1 MRSRPDMA
9 INPDFQLE
17 MVQMAQ
23 LRLSQR
29 AADTPLSRNEIGATL
44 DRLLAAFPEW
54 RDGISRDA
62 AIAQLGTIFST
73 FVGDE
78 SVLRADDGHL
88 PWVNQRRDGI
98 RWKFWERYR
107 SFLIRRQLPQPAI
120 NSLNRVTDRI
130 LDLLGDPAS
139 NRPFDRRGMVVG
151 DVQSGKTGNYTGL
164 ICKATDAGYKVIVVL
179 TGLNNNLRSQTQ
191 IRLDEGFIGK
201 ISVPIGEEGSRVIG
215 TGQIDPSA
223 TVDWAT
229 NRTEKGDF
237 NWKTMS
243 QFGVH
248 PGGRPLLLVVKK
260 NSSVLN
266 GVLEWIRL
274 TANANDLG
282 EPRFT
287 GMPLLVIDDEAD
299 NASVDTRQQTFT
311 DGVADA
317 DHKPT
322 AINAKIRQ
330 ILRSFDQVSYVGYT
344 ATPFA
349 NIFIHPDAET
359 GKNFQDLFPRDFI
372 VNMPTPDNYVGASQ
386 IFGHAREDEDD
397 AEGDS
402 MGLPNLIIPVEDH
415 AAGLSRRETQGWMP
429 PVHKIFHVPLVDGD
443 DVVPKSLLTAIRCF
457 ALVVAARRERGQSRE
472 HNSMLIHVT
481 RFQAVQKRV
490 VAQVQEAIDALANAV
505 RYGGKDELAPFK
517 SLWEREFE
525 PVTAAFDLPDCP
537 PITWPD
543 LEGALRA
550 TISSISVREI
560 NGSSADVL
568 DYDLNKKQGLN
579 VIAVGGDKLARGLT
593 LEGLSTTYFL
603 RGSTMYDTLMQMGR
617 WFGYRQGYLD
627 LCRLF
632 TTQDH
637 VDWYGHIAQASDELR
652 REFDRMEAIG
662 ANPIQFG
669 LRVRSHPSLT
679 VTSRAKMRHGTE
691 LQVSFAGDVSETTVF
706 STSKRILDQN
716 WFAVRDFL
724 SRFAAGGIT
733 HIPDPE
739 QNRPQGRTNRWKGS
753 HLWTDVPAT
762 HVLSFLNLFS
772 THEDAARASAPV
784 LAKYIRQQVQREEL
798 VDWSV
803 LLVGGDGEDQ
813 ATFGP
818 WTVNTVVRQPK
829 GGYVD
834 PANPRVIR
842 AGERFVIRRL
852 LNPRDE
858 AVDLGVD
865 AYGAAMTE
873 TLTTPPKRQ
882 RKTDEP
888 PKAPSG
894 VFLRKYRPAR
904 RGLLLLYPLA
914 RRQRLEHESRKFD
927 HVFLPVEPGPI
938 GLGISFPASANAKS
952 VSYVVNSIY
961 GAGDDDGGDA

>member
-1 MRSRPDMA
+1 MT

-17 MVQMAQ
+17 LVQMAQ

-29 AADTPLSRNEIGATL
+29 AGVTPLSRDEIGATL

-54 RDGISRDA
+54 RGGTSRDL

-73 FVGDE
+73 FIGDE
-78 SVLRADDGHL
+78 SVLSADDGHL
-88 PWVNQRRDGI
+88 PWLNQRRDDI
-98 RWKFWERYR
+98 KWKFWERYR

-120 NSLNRVTDRI
+120 NSLNRITDRI
-130 LDLLGDPAS
+130 LDLCGDPAVEGK
-139 NRPFDRRGMVVG
+139 FDRRGMVVG
-151 DVQSGKTGNYTGL
+151 DVQSGKTANYTGL
-164 ICKATDAGYKVIVVL
+164 ICKATDAGYKVIIVL

-201 ISVPIGEEGSRVIG
+201 ISVPIGETDSRIIG

-223 TVDWAT
+223 IVDWAT

-237 NWKTMS
+237 NWKAMS
-243 QFGVH
+243 HFGVH

-260 NSSVLN
+260 NASVLN

-274 TANANDLG
+274 TANSNDQG
-282 EPRFT
+282 RPRFT

-299 NASVDTRQQTFT
+299 NASVDTRQQGFN
-311 DGVADA
+311 DGVADV

-330 ILRSFDQVSYVGYT
+330 IVSSFDQVSYVGYT

-359 GKNFQDLFPRDFI
+359 GREFQDLFPRNFI
-372 VNMPTPDNYVGASQ
+372 VNMPTPDNYVGAAR
-386 IFGHAREDEDD
+386 IFGGIREDDEDIEL
-397 AEGDS
+397 AEVGI
-402 MGLPNLIIPVEDH
+402 PELIVPVDDH
-415 AAGLSRRETQGWMP
+415 AASDSRRETQGWMP
-429 PVHKIFHVPLVDGD
+429 PVHKVFHVPLVDGED
-443 DVVPKSLLTAIRCF
+443 TVPESLLTAMRSF
-457 ALVVAARRERGQSRE
+457 ALVVAARRERGQGRD

-490 VAQVQEAIDALANAV
+490 LAQVQETLDTLANAV
-505 RYGGKDELAPFK
+505 RYGGAAGLAPFK
-517 SLWEREFE
+517 DLWEREFD
-525 PVTAAFDLPDCP
+525 PVTRGLALDDCP
-537 PITWPD
+537 PVAWSAI
-543 LEGALRA
+543 EVALRA
-550 TISSISVREI
+550 TINSISVREI

-568 DYDLNKKQGLN
+568 DYDLNKNQGLN
-579 VIAVGGDKLARGLT
+579 VIAIGGDKLARGLT
-593 LEGLSTTYFL
+593 LEGLSITYFL

-617 WFGYRQGYLD
+617 WFGYRPGYLD

-637 VDWYGHIAQASDELR
+637 IDWYGHIAQASDELR

-662 ANPIQFG
+662 ADPVQFG

-706 STSKRILDQN
+706 STNQQILEQN
-716 WFAVRDFL
+716 RTAAADFL
-724 SRFAAGGIT
+724 GRLAIDGISHT
-733 HIPDPE
+733 PDPE
-739 QNRPQGRTNRWKGS
+739 QARPGGRTNRWKGS
-753 HLWTDVPAT
+753 HLWSNVPAG
-762 HVLSFLNLFS
+762 HVLTFLDMFS
-772 THEDAARASAPV
+772 THEDAARANAPV
-784 LAKYIRQQVQREEL
+784 LARYIRQQNQRAEL
-798 VDWSV
+798 AEWNV
-803 LLVGGDGEDQ
+803 LLVGGDGEE
-813 ATFGP
+813 TSFGA
-818 WTVNTVVRQPK
+818 WTVNTVIRQPK
-829 GGYVD
+829 GGYGAD
-834 PANPRVIR
+834 PGTPRVIKP
-842 AGERFVIRRL
+842 GERFVIRRL

-858 AVDLGVD
+858 AVDLGAD
-865 AYGAAMTE
+865 SYEAAMAD
-873 TLTTPPKRQ
+873 TLAAPPKRKS
-882 RKTDEP
+882 KTDKLPE
-888 PKAPSG
+888 APSG
-894 VFLRKYRPAR
+894 VFLRKYRPAK

-914 RRQRLEHESRKFD
+914 RRQKLEHFGREVD
-927 HVFLPVEPGPI
+927 HQFLPREPAPM

-961 GAGDDDGGDA
+961 GAGDDDDGDA

>member
-1 MRSRPDMA
+1 MA

-17 MVQMAQ
+17 LVQMAQ

-29 AADTPLSRNEIGATL
+29 VADVPLSREEIGATL

-54 RDGISRDA
+54 RNAVSRDA
-62 AIAQLGTIFST
+62 AVAQLGTIFST
-73 FVGDE
+73 FIGEE
-78 SVLRADDGHL
+78 SVLCADDGHI
-88 PWVNQRRDGI
+88 PWLNERRDEI

-107 SFLIRRQLPQPAI
+107 SYLIRQQLPQQAI
-120 NSLNRVTDRI
+120 NALNRITDRI
-130 LDLLGDPAS
+130 LDLSGDPAKEGRF
-139 NRPFDRRGMVVG
+139 NRRGMVVG

-164 ICKATDAGYKVIVVL
+164 ICKAADAGYKVIIIL

-201 ISVPIGEEGSRVIG
+201 ISVPIGETSSRVIG
-215 TGQIDPSA
+215 AGQIDPSA
-223 TVDWAT
+223 IVDWAT

-260 NSSVLN
+260 NASVLN

-274 TANANDLG
+274 TANSNDQG
-282 EPRFT
+282 RARFT

-299 NASVDTRQQTFT
+299 NASVDTRLQNFT

-330 ILRSFDQVSYVGYT
+330 IIGSFDQISYVGYT

-359 GKNFQDLFPRDFI
+359 GKEFQDLFPRDFI
-372 VNMPTPDNYVGASQ
+372 VNMPTPDNYVGASR
-386 IFGHAREDEDD
+386 IFGYTRDDQDEEDV
-397 AEGDS
+397 A
-402 MGLPNLIIPVEDH
+402 GLPNLIVSIEDH
-415 AAGLSRRETQGWMP
+415 AESLSRRETLGWMP
-429 PVHKIFHVPLVDGD
+429 PVHKMFHLPQIDGEDGVPE
-443 DVVPKSLLTAIRCF
+443 SLLTAMRCF
-457 ALVVAARRERGQSRE
+457 ALVIAARRERGQGRA

-490 VAQVQEAIDALANAV
+490 VAQVQEALDTLINEV
-505 RYGGKDELAPFK
+505 RYGGKTGLEPFRK
-517 SLWEREFE
+517 LWETEFE
-525 PVTAAFDLPDCP
+525 PVTRGFALEDCP
-537 PITWPD
+537 PIAWSQ
-543 LEGALRA
+543 LEPALRA
-550 TISSISVREI
+550 TVSSIGLREI

-568 DYDLNKKQGLN
+568 DYDLNRERGLN

-593 LEGLSTTYFL
+593 LEGLSITYFL

-637 VDWYGHIAQASDELR
+637 IDWYGHIAQANDELR
-652 REFDRMEAIG
+652 REFDRMEAIS
-662 ANPIQFG
+662 ATPIEFG

-706 STSKRILDQN
+706 STAQRVLDQN
-716 WFAVRDFL
+716 YKAASDFVGRL
-724 SRFAAGGIT
+724 IGDEIRYIADPKQPRPGG
-733 HIPDPE
+733 
-739 QNRPQGRTNRWKGS
+739 RLNRWKGS
-753 HLWTDVPAT
+753 HFWTGVPAD
-762 HVLSFLNLFS
+762 HVLSFLDMFS
-772 THEDAARASAPV
+772 THEDAARANAPV
-784 LAKYIRQQVQREEL
+784 LAKYIREQVRRGEL
-798 VDWSV
+798 TDWNV
-803 LLVGGDGEDQ
+803 LLVGGDGEDRVSL
-813 ATFGP
+813 GP
-818 WTVNTVVRQPK
+818 WSVNAVIRQPK
-829 GGYVD
+829 GGYGPD
-834 PANPRVIR
+834 LAHPRVVR
-842 AGERFVIRRL
+842 PGERFVIRRL

-858 AVDLGVD
+858 GVDLNAE
-865 AYGAAMTE
+865 AYAAAMGD
-873 TLTTPPKRQ
+873 TLKAPPKRK
-882 RKTDEP
+882 RKSDKP
-888 PKAPSG
+888 PETPSG
-894 VFLRKYRPAR
+894 VFLRQYRPPG

-914 RRQRLEHESRKFD
+914 RHQELDDNGRRFD
-927 HVFLPVEPGPI
+927 HVFLPVDPAPI

-961 GAGDDDGGDA
+961 GAGDDEEGDA

>member
-1 MRSRPDMA
+1 MV
-9 INPDFQLE
+9 INPEFQLE
-17 MVQMAQ
+17 LVQMAQ

-29 AADTPLSRNEIGATL
+29 VSDVPLSREEISATL

-54 RDGISRDA
+54 REETSRDA
-62 AIAQLGTIFST
+62 AMAQLGTIFST
-73 FVGDE
+73 FIGEE
-78 SVLRADDGHL
+78 SVLRAHDGHL
-88 PWVNQRRDGI
+88 PWLNERRDDI

-107 SFLIRRQLPQPAI
+107 SYLIRRQLPQPAI
-120 NSLNRVTDRI
+120 NSLNRITDRI
-130 LDLLGDPAS
+130 LDLCGNPAKEGK
-139 NRPFDRRGMVVG
+139 FDRRGMVVG
-151 DVQSGKTGNYTGL
+151 DVQSGKTANYTGF
-164 ICKATDAGYKVIVVL
+164 ICKATDAGYKVIIVL

-201 ISVPIGEEGSRVIG
+201 ISVPIGETSSRVIG

-223 TVDWAT
+223 IVDWAT

-260 NSSVLN
+260 NASVLN

-274 TANANDLG
+274 TANSSDHG
-282 EPRFT
+282 RPRFT

-299 NASVDTRQQTFT
+299 NASVDTRQQGFT

-317 DHKPT
+317 DHRPT

-330 ILRSFDQVSYVGYT
+330 IVGSFDQVSYVGYT

-359 GKNFQDLFPRDFI
+359 GREFQDLFPRDFI
-372 VNMPTPDNYVGASQ
+372 VNMPTPDNYVGASR
-386 IFGHAREDEDD
+386 IFGHAREDQEENE
-397 AEGDS
+397 AVA
-402 MGLPNLIIPVEDH
+402 GLPDLIVPIEDH
-415 AAGLSRRETQGWMP
+415 AASLSRRETLGWMP
-429 PVHKIFHVPLVDGD
+429 PMHKVFHVPLMNGEDI
-443 DVVPKSLLTAIRCF
+443 VPGSLLTAMRCF
-457 ALVVAARRERGQSRE
+457 ALAVAARRERGQTRD
-472 HNSMLIHVT
+472 HNSMLVHVT
-481 RFQAVQKRV
+481 RYQAVQKRV
-490 VAQVQEAIDALANAV
+490 IAQVQEALDTLTNDV
-505 RYGGKDELAPFK
+505 RYGGKTGLAPFK
-517 SLWEREFE
+517 ALWEGEFE
-525 PVTAAFDLPDCP
+525 PVTRSLDLEDCP
-537 PITWPD
+537 PVAWQQ
-543 LEGALRA
+543 LEAALRA

-568 DYDLNKKQGLN
+568 DYELNKDQGLN

-593 LEGLSTTYFL
+593 LEGLSITYFL

-637 VDWYGHIAQASDELR
+637 VDWYGHIAQASEELR

-662 ANPIQFG
+662 ADPIQFG

-691 LQVSFAGDVSETTVF
+691 LQVSFAGDISETTVF
-706 STSKRILDQN
+706 STNQRTLEQN
-716 WFAVRDFL
+716 HTAVSGFL
-724 SRFAAGGIT
+724 GRLTGDGIG

-739 QNRPQGRTNRWKGS
+739 QARPSGRQNRWKGS
-753 HLWTDVPAT
+753 HLWTGVPAGY
-762 HVLSFLNLFS
+762 VVSLLDMFS
-772 THEDAARASAPV
+772 THEDAARANAPI
-784 LAKYIRQQVQREEL
+784 LAKYIRQQGQLGEL
-798 VDWSV
+798 VDWNV
-803 LLVGGDGEDQ
+803 LLVGGEGEET

-818 WTVNTVVRQPK
+818 WSVKAVIRQPK
-829 GGYVD
+829 GGYGAD
-834 PANPRVIR
+834 LARPRVIKP
-842 AGERFVIRRL
+842 GERFVIRRL

-858 AVDLGVD
+858 AVDLDSD
-865 AYGAAMTE
+865 AYAAAMAK
-873 TLTTPPKRQ
+873 TLAAPPKRK
-882 RKTDEP
+882 RRTDKP
-888 PKAPSG
+888 PEAPSG
-894 VFLRKYRPAR
+894 VFLRQYRPAK

-914 RRQRLEHESRKFD
+914 LRQEIDDDGRKFD
-927 HVFLPVEPGPI
+927 HVFLPVDTAPI
-938 GLGISFPASANAKS
+938 GLGISFPASSNARS

-961 GAGDDDGGDA
+961 GAGDDDDGDA

>member
-1 MRSRPDMA
+1 MA

-17 MVQMAQ
+17 LVQMAQ

-29 AADTPLSRNEIGATL
+29 VADVPLSREEIGATL

-54 RDGISRDA
+54 RNAVSRDA
-62 AIAQLGTIFST
+62 AVAQLGTIFST
-73 FVGDE
+73 FIGEE
-78 SVLRADDGHL
+78 SVLRADDGHI
-88 PWVNQRRDGI
+88 PWLNERRDEI

-107 SFLIRRQLPQPAI
+107 SYLIRQQLPQQAI
-120 NSLNRVTDRI
+120 NALNRITDRI
-130 LDLLGDPAS
+130 LDLSGDPATEGRF
-139 NRPFDRRGMVVG
+139 NRRGMVVG

-164 ICKATDAGYKVIVVL
+164 ICKAADAGYKVIIIL

-201 ISVPIGEEGSRVIG
+201 ISVPIGETSSRVIG
-215 TGQIDPSA
+215 AGQIDPSA
-223 TVDWAT
+223 IVDWAT

-260 NSSVLN
+260 NASVLN

-274 TANANDLG
+274 TANSNDQG
-282 EPRFT
+282 RARFT

-299 NASVDTRQQTFT
+299 NASVDTRLQNFT

-330 ILRSFDQVSYVGYT
+330 IIGSFDQISYVGYT

-359 GKNFQDLFPRDFI
+359 GKEFQDLFPRDFI
-372 VNMPTPDNYVGASQ
+372 VNMPTPDNYVGASR
-386 IFGHAREDEDD
+386 IFGYTRDDQDEEDV
-397 AEGDS
+397 A
-402 MGLPNLIIPVEDH
+402 GLPNLIVPIEDH
-415 AAGLSRRETQGWMP
+415 AESLSRRETLGWMP
-429 PVHKIFHVPLVDGD
+429 PVHKMFHVPQIDGED
-443 DVVPKSLLTAIRCF
+443 GVPESLLTAMRCF
-457 ALVVAARRERGQSRE
+457 ALVIAARRERGQGRA

-490 VAQVQEAIDALANAV
+490 VAQVQEALDTLINEV
-505 RYGGKDELAPFK
+505 RYGGKTGLEPFRK
-517 SLWEREFE
+517 LWETEFE
-525 PVTAAFDLPDCP
+525 PATRGLALEDCP
-537 PITWPD
+537 PIAWSQ
-543 LEGALRA
+543 LEPALRA
-550 TISSISVREI
+550 TVSSIGLREI

-568 DYDLNKKQGLN
+568 DYDLNRERGLN

-593 LEGLSTTYFL
+593 LEGLSITYFL

-637 VDWYGHIAQASDELR
+637 IDWYGHIAQANDELR
-652 REFDRMEAIG
+652 REFDRMEAIS
-662 ANPIQFG
+662 ATPIEFG

-706 STSKRILDQN
+706 STAQRILDQN
-716 WFAVRDFL
+716 YKTASDFIGRL
-724 SRFAAGGIT
+724 IGDEIR
-733 HIPDPE
+733 HIADPE
-739 QNRPQGRTNRWKGS
+739 QPRPGGRLNRWKGS
-753 HLWTDVPAT
+753 HFWTGVPAD
-762 HVLSFLNLFS
+762 HVLSFLDMFS
-772 THEDAARASAPV
+772 THEDAARANAPV
-784 LAKYIRQQVQREEL
+784 LAKYIREQVRRGEL
-798 VDWSV
+798 TDWNV
-803 LLVGGDGEDQ
+803 LLVGGDGEHRVCL
-813 ATFGP
+813 GP
-818 WTVNTVVRQPK
+818 WSVNAVIRQPK
-829 GGYVD
+829 GGYGPD
-834 PANPRVIR
+834 LAHPRVVR
-842 AGERFVIRRL
+842 PSERFVIRRL

-858 AVDLGVD
+858 GVDLNAE
-865 AYGAAMTE
+865 AYAAAMGD
-873 TLTTPPKRQ
+873 TLKAPPKRK
-882 RKTDEP
+882 RKSDKP
-888 PKAPSG
+888 PETPSG
-894 VFLRKYRPAR
+894 VFLRQYRPPG

-914 RRQRLEHESRKFD
+914 RHQELDDNGRRFD
-927 HVFLPVEPGPI
+927 HVFLPVDPAPI

-961 GAGDDDGGDA
+961 GAGDDEEGDA